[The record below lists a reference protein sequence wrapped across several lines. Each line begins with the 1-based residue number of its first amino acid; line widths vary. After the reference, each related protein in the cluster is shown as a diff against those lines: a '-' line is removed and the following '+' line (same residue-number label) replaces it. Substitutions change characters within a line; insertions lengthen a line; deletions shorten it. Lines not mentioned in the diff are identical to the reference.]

1 MSRYPGMIWAPVVR
15 TKQHQPLLPILDFA
29 TFVQTLPTESV
40 VIKAG
45 VVKADIERFV
55 LASLS

>member
-1 MSRYPGMIWAPVVR
+1 MIWAPVVR